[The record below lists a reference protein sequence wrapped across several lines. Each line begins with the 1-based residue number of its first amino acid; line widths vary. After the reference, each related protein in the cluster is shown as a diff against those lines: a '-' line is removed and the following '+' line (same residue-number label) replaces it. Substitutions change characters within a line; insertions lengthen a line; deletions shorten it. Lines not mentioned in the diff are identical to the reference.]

1 VGTEDRPAE
10 AGQHMEQAAR
20 LTVRAR
26 QYDRAADLLHSTL
39 SLYSEAGAQ
48 GSMHGR
54 VVLAFVIVQEK
65 RGDSVAASKVWSQ
78 WGGWCDGYQAAAAG
92 DIIGGFSDQDGE
104 LARRGLDSPAV
115 RALDNDYV
123 KLARDM
129 EVPRGGGKGEEEE
142 ELDLC

>member
-1 VGTEDRPAE
+1 MGTEDRPAE

-54 VVLAFVIVQEK
+54 VVLAFVLVQEK
-65 RGDSVAASKVWSQ
+65 RGDSVAASKVLVLILA
-78 WGGWCDGYQAAAAG
+78 GG
-92 DIIGGFSDQDGE
+92 
-104 LARRGLDSPAV
+104 
-115 RALDNDYV
+115 
-123 KLARDM
+123 
-129 EVPRGGGKGEEEE
+129 
-142 ELDLC
+142 